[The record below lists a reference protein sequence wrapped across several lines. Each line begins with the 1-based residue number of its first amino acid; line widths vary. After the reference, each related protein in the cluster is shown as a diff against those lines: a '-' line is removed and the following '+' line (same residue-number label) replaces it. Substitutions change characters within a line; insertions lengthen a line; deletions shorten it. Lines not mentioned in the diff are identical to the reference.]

1 LVILLDQGIEIVA
14 IEKKVMVGR
23 TARSAYWLNHDPSGL
38 VEAGYGSDD
47 EVTHY
52 MPSVTRYSVW
62 CDGVTVLR
70 DECGTRC
77 AASAAEAE
85 GAAGVTV
92 IVSEQDI
99 DYLLGLPF
107 E

>member
-1 LVILLDQGIEIVA
+1 
-14 IEKKVMVGR
+14 
-23 TARSAYWLNHDPSGL
+23 
-38 VEAGYGSDD
+38 
-47 EVTHY
+47 
-52 MPSVTRYSVW
+52 
-62 CDGVTVLR
+62 VLR